1 VTTRGK
7 RWAVRHNLDARREW
21 TSQRRNS
28 VIGSFASVLK
38 LRFARALVLSLAMAG
53 AGVAG
58 CSPKG
63 DASDS
68 TRRGSGAAAG
78 DSITITKDRSED
90 LTGDGA
96 PEKIILSARGSRMDS
111 LRVRL
116 EIRGAGDSV
125 LYVSSW
131 TSRFYFQYLERAGMS
146 DAAADSIVRRH
157 LDAVL
162 ADSAFR
168 TGVPGSSADTMRA
181 AMMRD
186 AIRYDI
192 ATNQLRTAH
201 GLPLDAEIPPSA
213 HDSIN
218 VLAASVPK
226 ARIDALYD
234 ELKGKKSFTFFAGGE
249 VTYSI
254 AWSDREK
261 RFVTIFSCC

>member
-1 VTTRGK
+1 M
-7 RWAVRHNLDARREW
+7 
-21 TSQRRNS
+21 
-28 VIGSFASVLK
+28 IGSFANVLK
-38 LRFARALVLSLAMAG
+38 LAVARALVLGLAVGIG
-53 AGVAG
+53 AVAG

-63 DASDS
+63 DATDS
-68 TRRGSGAAAG
+68 TTSGGGGATPA
-78 DSITITKDRSED
+78 DSINITKERSED

-96 PEKIILSARGSRMDS
+96 PEKLSLSARGSRMDS

-125 LYVSSW
+125 LHASSW
-131 TSRFYFQYLERAGMS
+131 NSRFYFQYLERSGMT

-157 LDAVL
+157 LDRVL

-168 TGVPGSSADTMRA
+168 TGVSGSSADTMRA
-181 AMMRD
+181 SMMRD
-186 AIRYDI
+186 AIRYDV
-192 ATNQLRTAH
+192 ATNELRTAH
-201 GLPLDAEIPPSA
+201 GLPLGAEIPPSA

-218 VLAASVPK
+218 VLAAAVPK

-234 ELKGKKSFTFFAGGE
+234 ELKGKRSFTFFAGGE